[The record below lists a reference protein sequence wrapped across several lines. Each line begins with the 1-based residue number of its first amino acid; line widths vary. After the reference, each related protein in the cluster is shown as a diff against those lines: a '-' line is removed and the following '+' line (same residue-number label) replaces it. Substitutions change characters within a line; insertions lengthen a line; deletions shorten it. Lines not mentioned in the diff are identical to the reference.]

1 MNKTQPTAAPT
12 DTATTD
18 HAPPPAHGN
27 RRLAQWFVTAA
38 RKPLFW
44 IVVLAIVLRL
54 PGLGWGL
61 PASDGWDDDGVA
73 PRNFLVG
80 LALTYVPGSFFTYP
94 PLHMLWLTLLNL
106 PVVGIALAHAPAYS
120 QQAVIGTFIHVPYM
134 TSFAFTARALSLLMS
149 VATVLLVNRLTSLV
163 AGPLAG
169 LLAAAACA
177 LDGGLVYY
185 GQVTNLDGPYLF
197 WAVLSLWAW
206 MRFLIAGDLRS
217 LRWAALSAAAAIA
230 TKDQAYAVFLLT
242 LPASFLLSLALDPA
256 ARRRFPALVLPMLR
270 WASISL
276 GLLLLVDGAITNPSG
291 FARRM
296 AFLRGPA
303 SQDYMA
309 YTADIT
315 GRVRLMADM
324 IAHFPRFYPAVTAL
338 LAIAGLVLMW
348 RSTRAQPALRVAGL
362 VPLLAALSFTL
373 FFNMLA
379 LRTDN
384 RFLLPQSLFIAPYIG
399 LGCAWLLG
407 LRRPAL
413 RLAAQAGLAGLA
425 ATALWRC
432 AGLDAAMLNDPRYDA
447 ERWMAAHVQPGDAV
461 EAYGRNA
468 FLPRLPQNAHLTRLD
483 TIALKRR
490 NPLPGVTESIAPFAQ
505 IEERKPRFLIVPD
518 FWARDYLPHSTDTGS
533 QWGLKTP
540 RVLQDSQNSTQEGAF
555 LGELFGNK
563 LPYRLA
569 QEARYAPFLPAPQGY
584 ESLGQTIFIFERIP
598 EPAAQAQQPAPQAD

>member
-1 MNKTQPTAAPT
+1 MNKTQPTT
-12 DTATTD
+12 C
-18 HAPPPAHGN
+18 PPDSHTPESGTQPDSRKN
-27 RRLAQWFVTAA
+27 RLAHWFATSC

-44 IVVLAIVLRL
+44 IVLLAIALRL
-54 PGLGWGL
+54 PGLSWGL

-80 LALTYVPGSFFTYP
+80 LAMTYVPGSFFTYP
-94 PLHMLWLTLLNL
+94 PLHMIWLTLLNL
-106 PVVGIALAHAPAYS
+106 PVVGVAIAHAPAYS

-134 TSFAFTARALSLLMS
+134 TSFALTARALSLLMS
-149 VATVLLVNRLTSLV
+149 VGTLLLIYRLTTLV
-163 AGPLAG
+163 AGSLAG
-169 LLAAAACA
+169 LCAAAACA
-177 LDGGLVYY
+177 LNGGMVYY

-197 WAVLSLWAW
+197 WATLCLWTW
-206 MRFLIAGDLRS
+206 MRFLMAGDLRS

-242 LPASFLLSLALDPA
+242 LPASFGLSLALDPA
-256 ARRRFPALVLPMLR
+256 ARQRAPALVLPMLR
-270 WASISL
+270 WAAISL
-276 GLLLLVDGAITNPSG
+276 GLLLLLDGALTNPSG

-303 SQDYMA
+303 SQDFMT
-309 YTADIT
+309 YTSDIT
-315 GRVRLMADM
+315 GRMRLVWDM
-324 IAHFPRFYPAVTAL
+324 ITYFPRFYPAATAL
-338 LAIAGLVLMW
+338 LAAAGLVLMW
-348 RSTRAQPALRVAGL
+348 QTTRTQPARRVAGL
-362 VPLLAALSFTL
+362 VPVLAVLSFTL
-373 FFNMLA
+373 FFNAMA
-379 LRTDN
+379 LRTEN

-399 LGCAWLLG
+399 LACARLLT
-407 LRRPAL
+407 LKQPAL
-413 RLAAQAGLAGLA
+413 KLAARVGLAGLA

-468 FLPRLPQNAHLTRLD
+468 FLPRLPQAAHLTRID

-518 FWARDYLPHSTDTGS
+518 FWAQSYLPHAAPTAP

-540 RVLQDSQNSTQEGAF
+540 NVTQQSQDSAQESTF
-555 LGELFGNK
+555 LRDLFGDR
-563 LPYRLA
+563 LSYRLVK
-569 QEARYAPFLPAPQGY
+569 EARYAPFLPAPEGY
-584 ESLGQTIFIFERIP
+584 ESLGQTVFIFERLPQVPALP
-598 EPAAQAQQPAPQAD
+598 EQAPPRGE